1 MLNQTNGNLMKMV
14 IYFKGAR
21 LMKKY
26 LVKVYNKVD
35 NGYRIAMETTDLNKA
50 EDKMD
55 RLSNQGHLV
64 KIDLKPNETPEHL
77 KDVPKDKL
85 ETLVEIFK
93 SRI

>member
-1 MLNQTNGNLMKMV
+1 
-14 IYFKGAR
+14 
-21 LMKKY
+21 MKKY

-35 NGYRIAMETTDLNKA
+35 NSYRIAMETPDLDKA
-50 EDKMD
+50 EDKMT

-77 KDVPKDKL
+77 KNVPKDKL

-93 SRI
+93 PRL